1 MKNNIILCTIL
12 MLISNI
18 SFSQRIDT
26 LYYDDQWH
34 GVENS
39 TFANFIRYAYYAP
52 ENSNFKNKFKTFYA
66 SGELH
71 SEGEFTMIDKY
82 DDTKSQLGPCKS
94 YYKDGQLQEEY
105 NVTNGNGTYI
115 LYYENGNK
123 KQEANLKDGKYY
135 GGVITYWDNGLI
147 HTKGNYV
154 DNGYDGIYYIFNENG
169 NECAQYEYVN
179 GEISKPYYTY
189 ITSSGTI
196 TKYNVKDNTIYL
208 EQPSPSDKQTYH
220 DKGTTW
226 DYYNK
231 NGLTLMVNG
240 AVNRDYG
247 KYITLSIVLSNN
259 SNVPIVFNPALIT
272 AYKEH
277 KGKTTA
283 LKPMEAS
290 EYMSKV
296 TNRQNWN
303 IFFNALNENI
313 AASKAGY
320 SSSTTQTASVYGGQS
335 VTGAVG
341 AAVGTNGAAVG
352 VGVSATDY
360 IGYSATSSTT
370 TSYNGAAAYQAQLIA
385 SNRIADYN
393 SVLLNE
399 RNMKNENYLKITT
412 INPKESICGYINIPY
427 SKGSSLNVN
436 IVIDNIVYPFS
447 WNMSN

>member
-1 MKNNIILCTIL
+1 
-12 MLISNI
+12 
-18 SFSQRIDT
+18 
-26 LYYDDQWH
+26 
-34 GVENS
+34 
-39 TFANFIRYAYYAP
+39 
-52 ENSNFKNKFKTFYA
+52 
-66 SGELH
+66 
-71 SEGEFTMIDKY
+71 
-82 DDTKSQLGPCKS
+82 
-94 YYKDGQLQEEY
+94 
-105 NVTNGNGTYI
+105 
-115 LYYENGNK
+115 
-123 KQEANLKDGKYY
+123 
-135 GGVITYWDNGLI
+135 
-147 HTKGNYV
+147 
-154 DNGYDGIYYIFNENG
+154 
-169 NECAQYEYVN
+169 
-179 GEISKPYYTY
+179 
-189 ITSSGTI
+189 
-196 TKYNVKDNTIYL
+196 
-208 EQPSPSDKQTYH
+208 
-220 DKGTTW
+220 
-226 DYYNK
+226 
-231 NGLTLMVNG
+231 MVNG

-247 KYITLSIVLSNN
+247 KYIILSIVLSNN

-370 TSYNGAAAYQAQLIA
+370 TSYNGTTAYQAQLIA
-385 SNRIADYN
+385 SNRIVDYN